1 MRHDEMGA
9 TEAMRTDMERARRLR
24 RVAATFREWLEAE
37 ARRGERIAGLGTKKA
52 EDALATCDGARKDGW
67 EVVLEA
73 FRGYSAAAKEVCM
86 GGPNLAEHTFEE
98 GRVRTR
104 EADWQRRTL
113 YLGGKDKTATGEEDG
128 EKVQGTPGLEASKAW
143 EEEIPE
149 DNKVTWEDARRRL
162 PRRRNHQ

>member
-1 MRHDEMGA
+1 M
-9 TEAMRTDMERARRLR
+9 
-24 RVAATFREWLEAE
+24 
-37 ARRGERIAGLGTKKA
+37 
-52 EDALATCDGARKDGW
+52 
-67 EVVLEA
+67 LEA

-104 EADWQRRTL
+104 EVDWQRRTL
-113 YLGGKDKTATGEEDG
+113 YLGGKAKPATGEEDG
-128 EKVQGTPGLEASKAW
+128 EKVQGTPGLEVSKAW

-162 PRRRNHQ
+162 GEEEAARGAGAGVAPRRINWKGEGAPGTRAKEKKFGARGSVEDRARPLPGAA